1 MFEVSIFETIIMLV
15 LATTIGFWVGMY
27 GEKIK
32 NQRK

>member
-1 MFEVSIFETIIMLV
+1 MFEVSVFEVIIMSV
-15 LATTIGFWVGMY
+15 LATTIGFCAGMY